1 MFVYA
6 DNAAT
11 TKISNEALD
20 GFPPHKIHCSVL
32 AEEAVAAPCVIIMTV
47 IIFLMTNHSFPTASI
62 VKAVHKV
69 RRRNKV
75 KKCLP
80 C

>member
-20 GFPPHKIHCSVL
+20 GLPPHKIHCSVL
-32 AEEAVAAPCVIIMTV
+32 AEEAVAAAVRDYYDR
-47 IIFLMTNHSFPTASI
+47 NHIPYDKSLFPDCEHCEGCS
-62 VKAVHKV
+62 
-69 RRRNKV
+69 
-75 KKCLP
+75 
-80 C
+80 

>member
-20 GFPPHKIHCSVL
+20 GFPPHKIRCSVL
-32 AEEAVAAPCVIIMTV
+32 AEEAVAAVRDYYDR
-47 IIFLMTNHSFPTASI
+47 NHIPYDKS
-62 VKAVHKV
+62 
-69 RRRNKV
+69 
-75 KKCLP
+75 
-80 C
+80 

>member
-32 AEEAVAAPCVIIMTV
+32 AEEAVAAAVRDYYDR
-47 IIFLMTNHSFPTASI
+47 NHIPYDKS
-62 VKAVHKV
+62 
-69 RRRNKV
+69 
-75 KKCLP
+75 
-80 C
+80 